1 MSEANGALGMHG
13 VLRRALKGQRVKP
26 MSCVCAMC
34 YFCPFRAASGAANT
48 QGAIRYAHFALGWKL
63 LPLRGALC
71 LFAILRSLA
80 YRSLR
85 LEGSTEYANN
95 K

>member
-1 MSEANGALGMHG
+1 
-13 VLRRALKGQRVKP
+13 
-26 MSCVCAMC
+26 MC

-80 YRSLR
+80 YRSIR
-85 LEGSTEYANN
+85 LEGDTERSESNPGRSLGDN
-95 K
+95 KMT